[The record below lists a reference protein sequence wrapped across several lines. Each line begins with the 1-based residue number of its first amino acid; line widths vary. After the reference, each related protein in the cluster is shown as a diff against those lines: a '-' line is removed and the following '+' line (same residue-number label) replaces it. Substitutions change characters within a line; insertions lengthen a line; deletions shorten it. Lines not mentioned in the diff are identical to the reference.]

1 MANEITLTISAT
13 ITNGDFKDSFLPG
26 AEQITQ
32 TTLGGHSTVWTVG
45 TSEEDLVIGDVGTLG
60 LMMLRNL
67 DSTNY
72 VQIGKKVAGAM
83 EASMRLSPGIPM
95 VIKSEPGI
103 TWTAKANTASCK
115 VLVKIWEL

>member
-26 AEQITQ
+26 AETISQ

-45 TSEEDLVIGDVGTLG
+45 TSEEDLTVGDVGTLG
-60 LMMLRNL
+60 MMMIRNL
-67 DSTNY
+67 DATNY

-83 EASMRLSPGIPM
+83 EASMRLRPGIPM
-95 VIKSEPGI
+95 VIQSEPGI
-103 TWTAKANTASCK
+103 TWTAKANTAACK
-115 VLVKIWEL
+115 VLIKIWEL

>member
-60 LMMLRNL
+60 LFMIRNL
-67 DSTNY
+67 DATNY

-83 EASMRLSPGIPM
+83 EASIRLRPGIPQ
-95 VIKSEPGI
+95 VFQSEPGI
-103 TWTAKANTASCK
+103 TWTAKANTAACK
-115 VLVKIWEL
+115 VQVKVWEL